1 MKNDL
6 PRLLR
11 YSALAL
17 LALPLLAQ
25 AHPGHS
31 GHGYSDGFMHPFFG
45 ADHLL
50 AMLAVGVW
58 GALHARRIWLP
69 PLVFVTLLAVGAAL
83 GAQGLAVPWVEP
95 LVAASVLGL
104 GLMLAGVARPGNR
117 LALGLIG
124 AFALFHGLAHG
135 SDLGSGTAADL
146 AVLFGIVSGSAALHA
161 IGMVGARRFLAAH
174 PQLALNFGRTLAVLG
189 SGLVLSNVI

>member
-1 MKNDL
+1 MKTA
-6 PRLLR
+6 PSRLLR

-25 AHPGHS
+25 AHPGHA

-69 PLVFVTLLAVGAAL
+69 PLVFVALLAVGAAL
-83 GAQGLAVPWVEP
+83 GAHGLTVPWVEP

-104 GLMLAGVARPGNR
+104 GLMLAGIARPGNG

-124 AFALFHGLAHG
+124 AFALCHGMAHG
-135 SDLGSGTAADL
+135 SELGSGTATDL
-146 AVLFGIVSGSAALHA
+146 TVLFGIVSGSAVLHA
-161 IGMVGARRFLAAH
+161 IGIAGARRFLVAH
-174 PQLALNFGRTLAVLG
+174 PQLALSFGRSLAVLG
-189 SGLVLSNVI
+189 GGLVLSTVF